1 MKYSFYIE
9 ILTERVFPFMFL
21 EMENELTRF
30 SQSTSVFEKYTDK
43 SWYSCNK
50 INKLWIQISRQN
62 WNGFYSNINY
72 HKMIN

>member
-30 SQSTSVFEKYTDK
+30 SQSTSVSKKYPDK
-43 SWYSCNK
+43 SWYSYNKMNK
-50 INKLWIQISRQN
+50 ILIRISRQN
-62 WNGFYSNINY
+62 
-72 HKMIN
+72 